1 MRILWLAPVFLHP
14 TLGGGLIRTL
24 GILRRLSQRHEIHF
38 VAFADPTQPEGVAR
52 AGEYS
57 FRAYP
62 FPYPLVQRG
71 SSLAS
76 LFSPVPEAIPTY
88 QSPQLAQCAASLL
101 ERMHFDR
108 VVVDFLFM
116 ATSCPHPERSVLL
129 EHNVETIIWR
139 RRLEHARGIAE
150 KLHLRHQANRMF
162 AYERAACRAAG
173 SVIAVSAHDA
183 GLIRSM
189 FGIERV
195 FDIPTGVD
203 AEYFAPP
210 PSSPHVADLVFVGLM
225 DWSANADAVLYFL
238 HRILPQIRCRR
249 PQTTFAIVGRNP
261 PPQILDR
268 ARGDS
273 RVLVTGTVPDVRP
286 YLWGASASVVPLR
299 IGSGTRIK
307 IYEAMAAGTPVVS
320 TTVGAEGLEL
330 KPGQDIAVA
339 DDPADFAARCVELL
353 EDGERRSRMAAA
365 ARQLV
370 TGSFSW
376 ERVARRVEQALEN
389 APAACS

>member
-1 MRILWLAPVFLHP
+1 MRILWLAPAFLHP

-24 GILRRLSQRHEIHF
+24 GILRRLSERHEIHY
-38 VAFADPTQPEGVAR
+38 VAFADPTQPEGLGR

-62 FPYPLVQRG
+62 FPYPVVQRR
-71 SSLAS
+71 SNLAS
-76 LFSPVPEAIPTY
+76 LFSRVPENIPTY
-88 QSPQLAQCAASLL
+88 QSPELAQCAASLL
-101 ERMHFDR
+101 EQMHFDR

-116 ATSCPHPERSVLL
+116 AGSCPHPERSVLF

-139 RRLEHARGIAE
+139 RRLEHARGITE
-150 KLHLRHQANRMF
+150 KLRLRHQARRMF
-162 AYERAACRAAG
+162 AHERAACRAAG

-195 FDIPTGVD
+195 SDIPTGVD
-203 AEYFAPP
+203 AEHFAPP
-210 PSSPHVADLVFVGLM
+210 ASSPHVADLVFVGLM

-238 HRILPQIRCRR
+238 DRILPHIRRRR
-249 PQTTFAIVGRNP
+249 PETTFTIVGRNP
-261 PPQILDR
+261 SPQILDR
-268 ARGDS
+268 ARSDS
-273 RVLVTGTVPDVRP
+273 RLLVTGTVSDVRP

-320 TTVGAEGLEL
+320 TTIGAEGLEL
-330 KPGQDIAVA
+330 NPGQDICIA
-339 DDPADFAARCVELL
+339 DDPAEFAARCVELL
-353 EDGERRSRMAAA
+353 EDGDRRSRMAAA

-370 TGSFSW
+370 AERFSW
-376 ERVARRVEQALEN
+376 ERVARCVEHALES
-389 APAACS
+389 APAAS

>member
-1 MRILWLAPVFLHP
+1 MRILWLAPAFLHP

-24 GILRRLSQRHEIHF
+24 GILRRLSERHEIHY

-62 FPYPLVQRG
+62 FPYPVVERR
-71 SSLAS
+71 SNLAS
-76 LFSPVPEAIPTY
+76 LFSRVPENIPTY
-88 QSPQLAQCAASLL
+88 QSPQLAQCAANLL
-101 ERMHFDR
+101 KQMRFDR

-116 ATSCPHPERSVLL
+116 AGPCPHPDRSVLL

-139 RRLEHARGIAE
+139 RRLQHARGLTE

-173 SVIAVSAHDA
+173 AVIAVSAHDA

-189 FGIERV
+189 FGVERV
-195 FDIPTGVD
+195 SDIPTGVD

-210 PSSPHVADLVFVGLM
+210 ASRPHLADLVFVGLM
-225 DWSANADAVLYFL
+225 DWWANADAVLYFL
-238 HRILPQIRCRR
+238 DRVLPLIRRRR

-261 PPQILDR
+261 PPRILDR

-273 RVLVTGTVPDVRP
+273 QVLVTGTVPDVRP
-286 YLWGASASVVPLR
+286 YLWGASASVVPMR

-307 IYEAMAAGTPVVS
+307 IYEAMAAGVPVVS
-320 TTVGAEGLEL
+320 TTIGAEGLEVN
-330 KPGQDIAVA
+330 PGQDISIA
-339 DDPADFAARCVELL
+339 DAPADFAARSVELL
-353 EDGERRSRMAAA
+353 EDAERRFRMAAA

-370 TGSFSW
+370 TERFSW
-376 ERVARRVEQALEN
+376 ERVARSVEQALEG
-389 APAACS
+389 APAAS